1 MSTQSESTIKQRIL
15 ITTLTLNPSTMAY
28 CVFQDFIKHSA
39 YYDGEMEIFHNSY
52 KLAPTVQITF
62 DYEDKH
68 QDKVDEAITLV
79 RKVLSEGNVDAL
91 SGTPFDSK
99 DFVYTTMIDEAMDY
113 IHELLPYGFTR
124 YSSEF
129 MYNPVQTNFDKW
141 FYDLPLD
148 TDLDKLGD
156 MCVDKYLRLLGQY
169 ISSGRS
175 GEVDW
180 KPDFRGQ

>member
-1 MSTQSESTIKQRIL
+1 MSTQSESTVKQRIL

-28 CVFQDFIKHSA
+28 RVFQDFIKHSA

-91 SGTPFDSK
+91 SGTAFDSK
-99 DFVYTTMIDEAMDY
+99 YFVYTAMIDEAMDY
-113 IHELLPYGFTR
+113 IHELLPYGFAR
-124 YSSEF
+124 HSSEF
-129 MYNPVQTNFDKW
+129 MYNPVQTYFNKW
-141 FYDLPLD
+141 FYSLSLD
-148 TDLDKLGD
+148 TDLDKLAD
-156 MCVDKYLRLLGQY
+156 MCVDKYLRVLGQY

>member
-1 MSTQSESTIKQRIL
+1 MSTQSESTVKQRIL

-28 CVFQDFIKHSA
+28 RVFQDFIKHRA
-39 YYDGEMEIFHNSY
+39 YYDGELEIFHSSY

-62 DYEDKH
+62 DYEDKR

-91 SGTPFDSK
+91 VGPTFDNK
-99 DFVYTTMIDEAMDY
+99 YFVYTSMLDEAMDY
-113 IHELLPYGFTR
+113 IYELLPYGFAR
-124 YSSEF
+124 HSSEF
-129 MYNPVQTNFDKW
+129 MNNPVQTDFNKW

-148 TDLDKLGD
+148 TNLDKLAD
-156 MCVDKYLRLLGQY
+156 MCADKYMDLLHQY
-169 ISSGRS
+169 IVAGKF
-175 GEVDW
+175 GQVDW